1 MHSTSYESIGNM
13 SYSVRLVARTVLR
26 IIFVTQI
33 LVKLVVRT
41 SSYFVRQKSSSL
53 VVSMH
58 FLLPA
63 TVHTLLL

>member
-1 MHSTSYESIGNM
+1 MHSTSYESIGDM

-41 SSYFVRQKSSSL
+41 SSYFVRQKSSR